1 MAVVKREF
9 DKNSKGEQA
18 YFYEITNAAGMKAV
32 VTDFGATLHS
42 C

>member
-18 YFYEITNAAGMKAV
+18 YFYEITNAAELAYV
-32 VTDFGATLHS
+32 IDNN
-42 C
+42 